1 MAPPK
6 FKQGKNDIQSQD
18 DKTAYYRMRDGK
30 YCMFVGWGAKPNSSQ
45 IYCTFDDKDDGKV
58 TKSHYYKLQDDRLIH
73 TKHEEV
79 VAWDPRLSLI
89 KNSAQRL
96 VKPIIESFYRR
107 ALPHIIKTPTYKS
120 KQGPLPDRNSSSALS
135 PNVAAT
141 RKRLLTKHKSPSTRF
156 TTPPTPEDPA
166 PKRRKTNDQE
176 VLHLQRAND
185 AMQELFLAK
194 KTPSKA
200 RKNELATAAFD
211 IYMNEKRTP
220 THDQLLEMRA
230 YVRDWGEDCDIRLCP
245 AYQDYMV
252 SLRKD
257 TSTADEESDEEDAEE
272 SSPEDQG
279 SVKGKDKNKP
289 TSTGLSLLITQ
300 LRDMEA
306 GFLPQSEAFEGKPLS
321 TSDALGLY
329 GEDILNEW
337 KKVLTTLD
345 LDIFR

>member
-6 FKQGKNDIQSQD
+6 FKQGENDIQSQD

-30 YCMFVGWGAKPNSSQ
+30 YCMFVGWGAKPKSSH

-58 TKSHYYKLQDDRLIH
+58 AKSHYYKLQDDRLIH

-79 VAWDPRLSLI
+79 VAWDPRLGLFE
-89 KNSAQRL
+89 NSAQRT

-107 ALPHIIKTPTYKS
+107 ALPHIIKTPAYRS
-120 KQGPLPDRNSSSALS
+120 KQGPQADRKSSSTLS
-135 PNVAAT
+135 PNVAT
-141 RKRLLTKHKSPSTRF
+141 TKKRQRMKHESPSTIF
-156 TTPPTPEDPA
+156 TTPSTPEGPA
-166 PKRRKTNDQE
+166 LKRRKTTDAE
-176 VLHLQRAND
+176 VLRLQRAND

-194 KTPSKA
+194 KMPSKA

-211 IYMNEKRTP
+211 IYMNEKKVP

-230 YVRDWGEDCDIRLCP
+230 YVRDWGEDCDIWLCP
-245 AYQDYMV
+245 AYQDYMY

-257 TSTADEESDEEDAEE
+257 TSTADEKPDEEDGEV
-272 SSPEDQG
+272 SSPENRRC
-279 SVKGKDKNKP
+279 VKGKDKNKP
-289 TSTGLSLLITQ
+289 TSTGLSLLIMH

-329 GEDILNEW
+329 GKDILNEW
-337 KKVLTTLD
+337 KRVLTNLN